1 MGVKLREGM
10 EALLDTALV
19 DEPAGG
25 LREEQDEGG
34 EQARGRDLDAEADA
48 PLVVVRAVEADV
60 GPVRDP
66 GGHEGADAQHELLEG
81 GDSASDAGVAELGL
95 VEGDDHG
102 EEADAGQQGLA
113 SEAIG
118 GICVG

>member
-1 MGVKLREGM
+1 MGVELRKCL
-10 EALLDTALV
+10 EAFLDAALV

-25 LREEQDEGG
+25 LGEEEDESG
-34 EQARGRDLDAEADA
+34 EQARGHDLDAQADA
-48 PLVVVRAVEADV
+48 PLLIVRAVEADV

-102 EEADAGQQGLA
+102 
-113 SEAIG
+113 
-118 GICVG
+118 